1 MRRMTTPAIA
11 PTAIATSLLIALA
24 LASCAT
30 PATTGR
36 VATLPPPALTGEAL
50 ALARAMIAQ
59 FDGPTGPSQLH
70 GSPGSATMHDGTV
83 VHYDRYLLVGSSL
96 QKDRAREFDAF
107 VEELTKKGGVYFC
120 VEMRDGGNPTKILF
134 VADGKRVMTS
144 TLQW

>member
-1 MRRMTTPAIA
+1 MIRSTFGIVIPWMLAA
-11 PTAIATSLLIALA
+11 CATSTLG
-24 LASCAT
+24 
-30 PATTGR
+30 GR

-50 ALARAMIAQ
+50 ALARAKIAQ

-83 VHYDRYLLVGSSL
+83 VQYDRYLLVGSSL
-96 QKDRAREFDAF
+96 QKDRARDYDAF
-107 VEELTKKGGVYFC
+107 VEELTKKGGAYFC

>member
-1 MRRMTTPAIA
+1 MIRSTFGIVIPWML
-11 PTAIATSLLIALA
+11 TACATSTLG
-24 LASCAT
+24 
-30 PATTGR
+30 GR

-50 ALARAMIAQ
+50 ALARATIEQ
-59 FDGPTGPSQLH
+59 FDGSTGPSQLH

-83 VHYDRYLLVGSSL
+83 VYYDRYLLVGSSL
-96 QKDRAREFDAF
+96 QKDRARDFDAF
-107 VEELTKKGGVYFC
+107 VDELTKKGGAYFC